1 MRLKYVGAY
10 PIVTHKGVLFDQTK
24 PDSYKF
30 LNAALEIMEA
40 ISSKSDD
47 EHSIDIEANDIK
59 DYDSTTLEDLLQKY
73 CDDFDG
79 LLQLHDKKTQE
90 TISNYFEGAKNN
102 PNLSQ
107 DEKNALLNNIKIM
120 QEYYRQYIANEIA
133 YECALKALSNLI
145 HQNKIDDITF
155 MVGRN
160 YGLVLN
166 HLVQVLQD
174 SVPPYDATM
183 EFFSD
188 EKGEAYGKLNMNRF
202 KH

>member
-10 PIVTHKGVLFDQTK
+10 PIVTHKGILFDQAK

-30 LNAALEIMEA
+30 LNATLEIMEA

-47 EHSIDIEANDIK
+47 ARSISIDANDIK
-59 DYDSTTLEDLLQKY
+59 DYDSATLEDLLQKY

-79 LLQLHDKKTQE
+79 LLQLQDKKTQE
-90 TISNYFEGAKNN
+90 TIAKYFEGAKNN
-102 PNLSQ
+102 PNLNS
-107 DEKNALLNNIKIM
+107 DEKDALLNNIKIM

-133 YECALKALSNLI
+133 YECVLKALSTLI

-160 YGLVLN
+160 YGLVLS

-174 SVPPYDATM
+174 SKPHDATM

-188 EKGEAYGKLNMNRF
+188 NRGETYGKLNMNRL

>member
-10 PIVTHKGVLFDQTK
+10 PIVTHKGILFDQTK

-30 LNAALEIMEA
+30 LNAVLEIMEA
-40 ISSKSDD
+40 ISNRANDQ
-47 EHSIDIEANDIK
+47 HSITIDINDIK
-59 DYDSTTLEDLLQKY
+59 DYDSATLEELLQKY
-73 CDDFDG
+73 CEDFDS
-79 LLQLHDKKTQE
+79 LLQLQDKKTQE
-90 TISNYFEGAKNN
+90 TIAKYFEGAKNN
-102 PNLSQ
+102 PNLNS
-107 DEKNALLNNIKIM
+107 DEKDALLNNIKIM

-133 YECALKALSNLI
+133 YECTLKALSKLI

-160 YGLVLN
+160 YGLVLTR
-166 HLVQVLQD
+166 LAQVLQD
-174 SVPPYDATM
+174 SKPPYDATM

-188 EKGEAYGKLNMNRF
+188 EKGEAYGKLNMNRL